1 MGEAK
6 YIYFTCLKYF
16 RHSDISS
23 KPVLTNK
30 IIMPKAAVKGKGKKG
45 GKKVAPPP
53 IVVQKKPVNPLFE
66 KKAQEFRDRAGHPA
80 QTRSDPLRQM
90 AQIRRPPEAEGRPS
104 PASQGPASYQ
114 PVHHD
119 LGPTHRHPGFQVVG
133 QVSPREQAGQ
143 EAASF
148 GQGRKEGRWQR

>member
-6 YIYFTCLKYF
+6 NIYFTCLKYF

-53 IVVQKKPVNPLFE
+53 IVVQKKVEKRPVNPLFE
-66 KKAQEFRDRAGHPA
+66 KRPKNFWKESGAATHRRPEEGGEEAGQSALREKAQEFRDRAGHPA

-104 PASQGPASYQ
+104 PASQGPAS
-114 PVHHD
+114 
-119 LGPTHRHPGFQVVG
+119 
-133 QVSPREQAGQ
+133 
-143 EAASF
+143 
-148 GQGRKEGRWQR
+148 